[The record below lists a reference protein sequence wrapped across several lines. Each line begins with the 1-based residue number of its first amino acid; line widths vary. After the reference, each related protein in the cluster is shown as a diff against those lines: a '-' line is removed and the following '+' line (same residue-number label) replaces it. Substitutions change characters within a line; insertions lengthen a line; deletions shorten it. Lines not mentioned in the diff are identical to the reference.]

1 MCSGWCNNWVT
12 RQHARCNNKN
22 PQRHFNNSRAR
33 TPESKQRLPQLSWGH
48 SVRSA
53 TFFSICCS
61 SGEFLLDSLTAIIT
75 VMLFIDSFA
84 DCYTSR
90 DSAYDVTLVEGRP
103 GVYRSSR
110 KQNTLYH
117 NSVKHLWKYSP
128 ECVYNVSK
136 TVCTPRTWQAGVPVC
151 VWWRWSYS
159 AALKGFRRQ
168 DNWPRWCP
176 SNLPEQRAATKSFI
190 LISRCR
196 WAGLSTIKQHTA
208 FWNPHN
214 CFPIRQKRNTDYT
227 KNTDTKPNI
236 HTAEFV
242 GDVWT
247 FKWQCFVS
255 THPQELEANA
265 VHDRSPSL
273 PPPLSL
279 SLYWLLNLHEKS
291 FVKGKAIPGQ
301 DLRVPE
307 GWGSQISWRSRNEGG
322 TVVSHTHRPPLPAR
336 KYSWHSFLLTGWVDP
351 RAIVRPEGL

>member
-33 TPESKQRLPQLSWGH
+33 TPESKQRLPQLPWGH
-48 SVRSA
+48 SVRRA

-75 VMLFIDSFA
+75 VKLFIDSFA
-84 DCYTSR
+84 DCCTSNG
-90 DSAYDVTLVEGRP
+90 SAYDVTLVEVLP

-196 WAGLSTIKQHTA
+196 WAGLSTIKLHTA

-214 CFPIRQKRNTDYT
+214 CFPI
-227 KNTDTKPNI
+227 
-236 HTAEFV
+236 
-242 GDVWT
+242 G
-247 FKWQCFVS
+247 
-255 THPQELEANA
+255 
-265 VHDRSPSL
+265 
-273 PPPLSL
+273 
-279 SLYWLLNLHEKS
+279 
-291 FVKGKAIPGQ
+291 
-301 DLRVPE
+301 
-307 GWGSQISWRSRNEGG
+307 
-322 TVVSHTHRPPLPAR
+322 
-336 KYSWHSFLLTGWVDP
+336 
-351 RAIVRPEGL
+351 